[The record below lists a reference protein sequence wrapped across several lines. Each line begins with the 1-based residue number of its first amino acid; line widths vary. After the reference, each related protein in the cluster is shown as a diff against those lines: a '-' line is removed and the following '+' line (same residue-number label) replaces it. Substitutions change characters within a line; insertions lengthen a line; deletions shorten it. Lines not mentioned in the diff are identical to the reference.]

1 VSASTAAL
9 LRRYRRAG
17 VLVDTNVL
25 LLLVVGAYDRALVP
39 RFKRTAQYTLEDF
52 DLAMHLTRRFA
63 RVVTTAGI
71 LTEVSNLAGQLGG
84 EVRAACFA
92 VFARN
97 IQLLDEHAVASA
109 AVARTP
115 EFVRFGLTDAAILA
129 VAQDRYPV
137 LTDDFRL
144 AGYMESRDLPVLNF
158 THLRAPNL
166 FR

>member
-1 VSASTAAL
+1 ML
-9 LRRYRRAG
+9 LRRHRRAG
-17 VLVDTNVL
+17 VLVDTNIL
-25 LLLVVGAYDRALVP
+25 LLLVVGSYDRAPVP
-39 RFKRTAQYTLEDF
+39 RFKRTAQYTVEDF
-52 DLAMHLTRRFA
+52 DLAMRLTRRFA

-84 EVRAACFA
+84 AARAACFA

-97 IQLLDEHAVASA
+97 IQLLDERPVDSA

-129 VAQDRYPV
+129 VAQGGYLV
-137 LTDDFRL
+137 LTDDLRL
-144 AGYMESRDLPVLNF
+144 SGYLASRDLPVLNF

-166 FR
+166 FN